1 MNMDKKLAWGWMGI
15 LVFELLFLL
24 NIYSQLPPIVATHFD
39 AVGNPNVYQTQGA
52 FIVSFLA
59 AIVFSNGLL
68 ALFYFL
74 MDKIPPERMNL
85 PNKAFW
91 LSTPENRALVQGKLR
106 LSLTQVALFL
116 NTALLF
122 GEQVIY
128 QQNVPTAAFHVSIL
142 FGLIVILVLAL
153 CMMFISFFN
162 FRSFTR
168 PPESKP

>member
-1 MNMDKKLAWGWMGI
+1 MTMDKKLVWGWIGI
-15 LVFELLFLL
+15 LVFEVLFLSG
-24 NIYSQLPPIVATHFD
+24 ICGQLPPVVATHFD
-39 AVGNPNVYQTQGA
+39 AVGNPNGFQTKSA
-52 FIVSFLA
+52 FLLSFLA
-59 AIVFSNGLL
+59 VIFFSNGLF
-68 ALFYFL
+68 AVFYFL

-91 LSTPENRALVQGKLR
+91 LSTPENRGFIQGKLR

-116 NTALLF
+116 NAALLF

-128 QQNVPTAAFHVSIL
+128 QQNVPTAPFHVSI
-142 FGLIVILVLAL
+142 FGGVILILVLAVL
-153 CMMFISFFN
+153 MMFISFFN

>member
-1 MNMDKKLAWGWMGI
+1 MTMDKKLAWTWLAI

-24 NIYSQLPPIVATHFD
+24 GIYSQLPPIVATHFD
-39 AVGNPNVYQTQGA
+39 AVGNPNGYQTKSA
-52 FIVSFLA
+52 FVLSFLA
-59 AIVFSNGLL
+59 AIGFSNGLL
-68 ALFYFL
+68 GLFYFL
-74 MDKIPPERMNL
+74 MNKIPPERMNL

-91 LSTPENRALVQGKLR
+91 LSTPENRALIQGKLR
-106 LSLTQVALFL
+106 LSLTQVALFM
-116 NTALLF
+116 NAALLF

-142 FGLIVILVLAL
+142 LGLIVILVLAV

-168 PPESKP
+168 PPDSQP

>member
-1 MNMDKKLAWGWMGI
+1 MDKKLAWVWLGL
-15 LVFELLFLL
+15 LVFELLFLSG
-24 NIYSQLPPIVATHFD
+24 IYSQLPPVVASHFD
-39 AVGNPNVYQTQGA
+39 AVGHPNGFQTKGA
-52 FIVSFLA
+52 FIVSFLV
-59 AIVFSNGLL
+59 AIGFSNGLL

-91 LSTPENRALVQGKLR
+91 LSTPENRALIQGKLR

-128 QQNVPTAAFHVSIL
+128 QQNVPTAGFHVSIL
-142 FGLIVILVLAL
+142 WGLIVILVLAVL
-153 CMMFISFFN
+153 MMFVSILN
-162 FRSFTR
+162 FRVFTR
-168 PPESKP
+168 PPESNS